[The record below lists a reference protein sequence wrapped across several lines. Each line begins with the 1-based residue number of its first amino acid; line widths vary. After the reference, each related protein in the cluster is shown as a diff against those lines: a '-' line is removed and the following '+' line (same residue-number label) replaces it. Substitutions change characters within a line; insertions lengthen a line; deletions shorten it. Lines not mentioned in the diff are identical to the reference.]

1 MIARAAAGAAGP
13 ETTVWREYLVRIG
26 LYGEPLRCLDS
37 ADAPLPRNTAIVI
50 NTDRGEMLAH
60 ILQELKGD
68 LRTITAETE
77 DVSDY
82 MQVERVAS
90 AEDQQQAA
98 ELEARSAADFQ
109 EWQQRIRLW
118 KITVELVDLEW
129 TLDGKRLMLYVLND
143 RGPESTKLAL
153 QAAAAGFAHVDVL
166 PVTGEGL
173 MSAPPSSGG
182 GCGCGSGGG
191 GCKK

>member
-26 LYGEPLRCLDS
+26 LYGEPLRCLGTEES
-37 ADAPLPRNTAIVI
+37 PLPRNTAIVV
-50 NTDRGEMLAH
+50 NTDRGEMIAH

-68 LRTITAETE
+68 LRTVTADTE

-82 MQVERVAS
+82 MKVERVAS
-90 AEDQQQAA
+90 TEDLAKAA
-98 ELEARSAADFQ
+98 ELEARSGEDFQ